1 MKEQNKEMA
10 ETNPK
15 SVESLKVMFN
25 SKYEEF
31 ANDLLK
37 ALPEL
42 TAQIQACLQLHPEER
57 FSRFVGDIL
66 PSHGP
71 VHDESKCPGQV
82 LPGVTVTEELWN
94 ELGDSSHTAIYKYLN
109 ILSFCSIYES
119 SKLPEAMGGEKMKE
133 WTATFLN
140 QWKEKL
146 SSIDFESMSKK
157 LSELLGSMG
166 PTAFPKLPEKLLK
179 GHLAKLA
186 EELVREFKP
195 EDFGLSEDE
204 LRECDKNPS
213 KAFELLTDIYTK
225 KPDLLQNAIKRISN
239 RLQEKI
245 KRGELR
251 PEQIAAEAEELMK
264 EFTENNAFTELMQ
277 SFKGVFGMEDPDIAR
292 QVGRPE
298 DARRSI
304 VRDRLRKKLEAKRNG
319 NK

>member
-1 MKEQNKEMA
+1 MT
-10 ETNPK
+10 ETNTN
-15 SVESLKVMFN
+15 SVESLKVIFN
-25 SKYEEF
+25 TKYEEF

-37 ALPEL
+37 TFPEL
-42 TAQIQACLQLHPEER
+42 SGKVQACLQIHPEER
-57 FSRFVGDIL
+57 YSRFVKDIL

-71 VHDESKCPGQV
+71 IHEESKCPGEV
-82 LPGVTVTEELWN
+82 LPGVVITDELWSMISEN
-94 ELGDSSHTAIYKYLN
+94 SHSAIYKYLN
-109 ILSFCSIYES
+109 ILAFCSIYES
-119 SKLPEAMGGEKMKE
+119 NKFAEGFGTEKMKE
-133 WTATFLN
+133 WTDTFLK

-157 LSELLGSMG
+157 LSEILGSMG
-166 PTAFPKLPEKLLK
+166 PTAFPKIPEKLLK

-213 KAFELLTDIYTK
+213 KAFELLTEIYTK
-225 KPDLLQNAIKRISN
+225 KPEVLQNSIKRIAN

-298 DARRSI
+298 DARRSL

-319 NK
+319 TK